1 MSNTFIRRNILQ
13 VASGMVREMGSH
25 DVQFSNVA
33 ERAGVDIDVVERNF
47 DSRSQLIA
55 EAQMANYFSM
65 VEPMHLSL
73 SRVEKSLVDGDESE
87 FWSAVKQNMVMAWSS
102 EQTGDKWGIVN
113 LLLDIRSDAFSLRHF
128 AELLDI
134 QFSRWV
140 DVIEAAKLLGWVVPS
155 LDAKAFIAVFWSS
168 SIGQVITSETSFL
181 DPSTE
186 DVLDLFFKV
195 VRGEFQASS
204 ASGS

>member
-1 MSNTFIRRNILQ
+1 MEFSDTFIRRNILH
-13 VASGMVREMGSH
+13 VASALLREIGSQ

-33 ERAGVDIDVVERNF
+33 QRAGVDIAVVEQNF

-55 EAQMANYFSM
+55 EAQMANYFAM

-73 SRVEKSLVDGDESE
+73 SRVERSLVDQDESE
-87 FWSAVKQNMVMAWSS
+87 FWAAVKQNMSMAWSS
-102 EQTGDKWGIVN
+102 GQTGDKWGIVN
-113 LLLDIRSDAFSLRHF
+113 LLLDIRRDPFALRHF

-155 LDAKAFIAVFWSS
+155 LDAKAFIAVFWSA
-168 SIGQVITSETSFL
+168 SIGQVITSDTSYL
-181 DPSTE
+181 DPSPE
-186 DVLDLFFKV
+186 DVQDLFLKV
-195 VRGEFQASS
+195 VRGEFQSASS
-204 ASGS
+204 